1 MIRASSTLF
10 KRHGIYL
17 PMLVFPSFSRHQP
30 LISMQTP
37 LRILGI
43 AGSLRQQSFNLALL
57 KAAPEYNHGIPGVPK
72 LH

>member
-1 MIRASSTLF
+1 
-10 KRHGIYL
+10 
-17 PMLVFPSFSRHQP
+17 MLVFPSFSRHQP